1 MQIFEFRDAVV
12 GDYREYIESFISVAD
27 PRIRQTVDRA
37 LQDGLLWRD
46 PLVQINP
53 NFAPGKDIDSLVTE
67 GLLHPECGRIFRRAK
82 KETNGAGYPLN
93 LHLHQEEAIRLA
105 RAGENY
111 VLCTG
116 TGSGKSLSYIIPIAD
131 HVLRTGAKTGVRAII
146 VYPMNALANSQAG
159 ELEKFLKDGYEDGK
173 SPVTFRRYTGQE
185 SQAERDEI
193 INAPPD
199 IILTNYVMLELVIT
213 RVEEKKLVQAAKN
226 LSFIVLD
233 EMHTYRGR
241 QGADVAILMRRLRDL
256 VGAPDML
263 CVGTSATLASRG
275 NFADQQVE
283 IAQLG
288 RTLFGANFQPS
299 SVVGETLT
307 RATASFD
314 FAAEEGIAAIRNR
327 ISSAPFEPPGNYK
340 SFIIDP
346 LVSWIEATLGLTNE
360 KDTGRLKRAAP
371 ISITGDEGAAKRLAD
386 MTGSDIKLCRDAL
399 ERTLLGGFSI
409 KNPANEVP
417 VFAFRLHQFI
427 SRGDTVHASLESEA
441 LRYLTMTPQQF
452 VPGCREKRLYP
463 LAFCRETGKD
473 YYSVW
478 MEKHSDGVFFSPRN
492 IYERDAEENQ
502 TAGYLYLSA
511 DRPWNFDEGSQDL
524 LDRIPDD
531 WILVDKDGRELVNK
545 DKRDLL
551 PRKYQIR
558 PDGTI
563 GADGLEVAFF
573 EAPLRFC
580 LYGNVSY
587 QVTKRSTDYERMAG
601 IGGEGRSSATTI
613 LSLATYRN
621 LKGSIDFKP
630 TARKLL
636 AFSDNRQDAS
646 LQAGHFNDFVEI
658 GLLRA
663 AICAAVKNRDG
674 IEHENITHAVFDA
687 LELPLIEYASNPRV
701 NRWAADE
708 VRRAL
713 KEVLGYRIYV
723 DLRRGWRISSP
734 NLEQCGLLQIHYRN
748 LDEICEDTETWQGKA
763 SQLLSLTPGKRK
775 LLSKTLL
782 DHLRRELAIEIN
794 YLEADY
800 QQRVRQLSSQHLK
813 APWALDENERLRTAF
828 IAKPRSKQSGD
839 ARDSIYVSA
848 RGRFG
853 MWLRKE
859 LVRSGLQRPTMNE
872 SAGLITDI
880 FAVLAACGLLKEL
893 ETERR
898 DDDDVP
904 GYQVK
909 ASSFIWRSG
918 DGKAAFHDPI
928 RVPRPPEEGLRT
940 NQFFVDYYSSKGA
953 SFSGAHAKEHTAQV
967 PKDQRELREEAFR
980 NGQLPVLYCSP
991 TMELGID
998 ISDLN
1003 VVGLRNVPPT
1013 PANYAQRSGRAGR
1026 SGQPA
1031 FVFTYCAGG
1040 NPHDQYF
1047 FRRPNLMVAGQVA
1060 PPKLE
1065 LANEDLLRSHIHAI
1079 WLQESG
1085 MSLGRCLTEILD
1097 VSGDPPSLEIVESK
1111 QVALED
1117 SKAKDRAKVRS
1128 FGILDGIKDILLE
1141 TNWYSDRWLE
1151 EVIRNIPL
1159 AFKQATERWK
1169 TLYRAAV
1176 EQAEIYGKIEQ
1187 AGNASPHERERAS
1200 RLRAEAV
1207 AQIKLLLDA
1216 DSAFQSDFYSYR
1228 YFASEGFLPGY
1239 NFPRLPVSAFIPGRK
1254 SQDKKDEYLS
1264 RPRFLAITEFGPGAF
1279 VYHEGSRY
1287 QIDRVSIPASGDE
1300 GFANESIKLCPECGY
1315 LNPNHKDC
1323 CSLCGTSLDKRIFN
1337 LFNITNVHVKR
1348 RDQINSDEEE
1358 RTRRGYEVKVT
1369 VRFSERDGQPL
1380 YQQASVSEAGEE
1392 IAVMRYGDAAQI
1404 WRINVGWTRRK
1415 NKENFGFTID
1425 TTTGRWVKETEENGA
1440 DENLE
1445 EGFED
1450 RAAKAKKVV
1459 PYVRDHRNT
1468 LLIHPKIELD
1478 HSQMVSLQAALR
1490 RAILAEFN
1498 LEDAELGLEGLPNRD
1513 NRNVFLIY
1521 EAAEGGAGVLK
1532 RLVQEPGALQRV
1544 AAMALRI
1551 CHFNPETGE
1560 DQRRAPEAKE
1570 DCEVACYDC
1579 LLSYYNQPDHKH
1591 LNRHSIRD
1599 ALMRLQNATVDYSP
1613 VELSRSAHLDLLKAR
1628 CDSNL
1633 EKHWLDYLDAHGL
1646 KLPSA
1651 AQKLVSDTK
1660 PDFLY
1665 EGDYTVA
1672 IYVDGPPHDF
1682 PDRQQR
1688 DERQKADLE
1697 DRGWTVLR
1705 FHHAEEWSEII
1716 ARFPNV
1722 FGRADG
1728 Q

>member
-1 MQIFEFRDAVV
+1 MQIFEFRDEVV
-12 GDYREYIESFISVAD
+12 SDYAEYIESFISIAD
-27 PRIRQTVDRA
+27 QRIQQTVDQA
-37 LQDGLLWRD
+37 LKSGLLWRD

-53 NFAPGKDIDSLVTE
+53 NFAPGKKIDDLVEE
-67 GLLHPECGRIFRRAK
+67 GLLHSECGRIFRRSK
-82 KETNGAGYPLN
+82 KVTNGAGYSLN
-93 LHLHQEEAIRLA
+93 LHLHQEQAIRLA
-105 RAGENY
+105 RAKKNY

-116 TGSGKSLSYIIPIAD
+116 TGSGKSLSYIIPITD
-131 HVLRTGAKTGVRAII
+131 HVLRAGSGRGVRAII

-159 ELEKFLKDGYEDGK
+159 ELEKFLKDGYEQGN

-193 INAPPD
+193 INNPPD
-199 IILTNYVMLELVIT
+199 VILTNYVMLELVLT
-213 RVEEKKLVQAAKN
+213 RVEEKKLIESARN

-241 QGADVAILMRRLRDL
+241 QGADVALLMRRLRDL
-256 VGAPDML
+256 VGADDML

-275 NFADQQVE
+275 TFADQQVE
-283 IAQLG
+283 ISQLG
-288 RTLFGANFQPS
+288 RTLFGANFEPS
-299 SVVGETLT
+299 SVVGETLR
-307 RATASFD
+307 RAAVSFD
-314 FAAEEGIAAIRNR
+314 FGSSQGVAALRDR
-327 ISSAPFEPPGNYK
+327 VSSLPFEPPSDYEA
-340 SFIIDP
+340 FIADP
-346 LVSWIEATLGLTNE
+346 LVSWIEATLGLATE
-360 KDTGRLKRAAP
+360 KETMRLNRAVP
-371 ISITGDEGAAKRLAD
+371 IAITGDEGAAKRLAD
-386 MTGSDIKLCRDAL
+386 ATAIDIALCRTAL
-399 ERTLLGGFSI
+399 EKTLLAGFSTRD
-409 KNPANEVP
+409 PANEAP

-427 SRGDTVHASLESEA
+427 SRGDTVYASLEPEES
-441 LRYLTMTPQQF
+441 RYLTMNPQQF
-452 VPGCREKRLYP
+452 VPGHREKRLYP

-478 MEKHSDGVFFSPRN
+478 MEKHSDGVLFTARD
-492 IYERDAEENQ
+492 IYERDGEENQ
-502 TAGYLYLSA
+502 IAGYLYLSTE
-511 DRPWNFDEGSQDL
+511 RPWNFDESSQEL

-531 WILVDKDGRELVNK
+531 WIVVDKNGRESVSK

-551 PRKYQIR
+551 PREFQLQ

-563 GADGLEVAFF
+563 GANGLTVGFF

-621 LKGSIDFKP
+621 LRGSADFKP

-658 GLLRA
+658 GMLRA
-663 AICAAVKNRDG
+663 AICAAVKNDAG
-674 IEHENITHAVFDA
+674 VEHENITHAVFDA
-687 LELPLIEYASNPRV
+687 LGLPLIEYASNPRL
-701 NRWAADE
+701 NRWAEDE

-734 NLEQCGLLQIHYRN
+734 NLEQCGLLRIHYRN
-748 LDEICEDTETWQGKA
+748 LQDICADIDTWQGTA
-763 SQLLSLTPGKRK
+763 SQFLNFTPGKRE
-775 LLSKTLL
+775 LVSKTLL
-782 DHLRRELAIEIN
+782 THLRSELAIEIN

-800 QQRVRQLSSQHLK
+800 QQRVRQLSNQHLK
-813 APWALDENERLRTAF
+813 TPWALDENERLRTSF
-828 IAKPRSKQSGD
+828 IAKPRSKQIGD

-859 LVRSGLQRPTMNE
+859 IVR
-872 SAGLITDI
+872 AGLERPSMSDTQKIITDL
-880 FAVLAACGLLKEL
+880 FSVLAACGLLKEL
-893 ETERR
+893 ETEKRNEE
-898 DDDDVP
+898 DMP

-909 ASSFIWRSG
+909 ASSFIWKSG
-918 DGKAAFHDPI
+918 DGKVAFHDPI
-928 RVPRPPEEGLRT
+928 RVPRPPADGLRT
-940 NQFFVDYYSSKGA
+940 NKFFVDYYSTKGA

-967 PKDQRELREEAFR
+967 PKDQREFREEAFR
-980 NGQLPVLYCSP
+980 NGLLPVLYCSP

-1085 MSLGRCLTEILD
+1085 MSLGRCLTEVLD

-1111 QVALED
+1111 QAGLED
-1117 SKAKDRAKVRS
+1117 SKAKDRTKSRAAA
-1128 FGILDGIKDILLE
+1128 ILDGIKHILSA
-1141 TNWYSDRWLE
+1141 TSWYSDRWLE
-1151 EVIRNIPL
+1151 EVLRNIPL

-1176 EQAEIYGKIEQ
+1176 EQADIYGKIEQ
-1187 AGNASPHERERAS
+1187 AGNASAQERERAS

-1216 DSAFQSDFYSYR
+1216 ESAFQSDFYSYR

-1254 SQDKKDEYLS
+1254 SQDKRDEYLS

-1315 LNPNHKDC
+1315 LNANHNDC
-1323 CSLCGTSLDKRIFN
+1323 CSLCGAHLDKRISN
-1337 LFNITNVHVKR
+1337 IFNITNVYVKR

-1358 RTRRGYEVKVT
+1358 RTRRGYEIKAT
-1369 VRFSERDGQPL
+1369 VRFTERDGRPL
-1380 YQQASVSEAGEE
+1380 YQQATVAEAGEQ
-1392 IAVMRYGDAAQI
+1392 IASLRYGDTAQL

-1415 NKENFGFTID
+1415 NKEDFGFTID
-1425 TTTGRWVKETEENGA
+1425 TITGRWVKDPEGSGA
-1440 DENLE
+1440 DENIQ

-1450 RAAKAKKVV
+1450 QAARARKVV
-1459 PYVRDHRNT
+1459 PCVRDHRNT
-1468 LLIHPKIELD
+1468 LLFDPKIELD
-1478 HSQMVSLQAALR
+1478 HSQMVSLQAAIR

-1498 LEDAELGLEGLPNRD
+1498 LEDAELGLEGLPSRD
-1513 NRNVFLIY
+1513 NRKVFLIY
-1521 EAAEGGAGVLK
+1521 EAAEGGAGVLR
-1532 RLVQEPGALQRV
+1532 RLVQEPDALQRV
-1544 AAMALRI
+1544 ATMALRI
-1551 CHFNPETGE
+1551 CHFNPENGE
-1560 DQRRAPEAKE
+1560 DQKRAPEAKE
-1570 DCEVACYDC
+1570 DCEIACYDC
-1579 LLSYYNQPDHKH
+1579 LLAYYNQPDHEH
-1591 LNRHSIRD
+1591 LDRHLIRD
-1599 ALMRLQNATVDYSP
+1599 VLMRLQRATVECSP
-1613 VELSRSAHLDLLKAR
+1613 TELSRSAHFEALKAR

-1633 EKHWLDYLDAHGL
+1633 ERHWLNHLEEHGY

-1651 AQKLVSDTK
+1651 AQKRVLDTK

-1665 EGDYTVA
+1665 EGDYKVA
-1672 IYVDGPPHDF
+1672 IYIDGPPHDF

-1705 FHHAEEWSEII
+1705 FRQAEQWAETMD
-1716 ARFPNV
+1716 RFPNV
-1722 FGRADG
+1722 FGKASS
-1728 Q
+1728 

>member
-1 MQIFEFRDAVV
+1 MQIFEFRDEVV
-12 GDYREYIESFISVAD
+12 GDYREYIESFISIAD
-27 PRIRQTVDRA
+27 PRIRQAVDQA
-37 LQDGLLWRD
+37 LQIGLLWRD

-53 NFAPGKDIDSLVTE
+53 NFAPGKKIDDLVAE
-67 GLLHPECGRIFRRAK
+67 ELLHPECGRIFRRSK
-82 KETNGAGYPLN
+82 KETNGSGYPLN

-105 RAGENY
+105 CAKKNY

-116 TGSGKSLSYIIPIAD
+116 TGSGKSLSYIIPITD
-131 HVLRTGAKTGVRAII
+131 HVLRTGPGRGIRAII
-146 VYPMNALANSQAG
+146 VYPMNALANSQVG
-159 ELEKFLKDGYEDGK
+159 ELEKFLKDGYEQGK

-193 INAPPD
+193 INNPPD
-199 IILTNYVMLELVIT
+199 VILTNYVMLELVLT
-213 RVEEKKLVQAAKN
+213 RVEEKKLIEAAKN

-233 EMHTYRGR
+233 ELHTYRGR
-241 QGADVAILMRRLRDL
+241 QGADVALLMRRLRDL
-256 VGAPDML
+256 VGADDML

-275 NFADQQVE
+275 AFANQQVE

-288 RTLFGANFQPS
+288 RTLFGANFEPS
-299 SVVGETLT
+299 SVVGETLR
-307 RATASFD
+307 RASASFD
-314 FAAEEGIAAIRNR
+314 FETNQGITALRDR
-327 ISSAPFEPPGNYK
+327 VSSVPFQPPSGYEA
-340 SFIIDP
+340 FIVDP
-346 LVSWIEATLGLTNE
+346 LVSWIEATLGLTTE
-360 KDTGRLKRAAP
+360 KETGRLKRAVP
-371 ISITGDEGAAKRLAD
+371 ISITGDDGAAKKLAD
-386 MTGSDIKLCRDAL
+386 VTGIDINLGRAAL
-399 ERTLLGGFSI
+399 EKTLLAGFNI

-427 SRGDTVHASLESEA
+427 SRGDTVYASLEPEES
-441 LRYLTMTPQQF
+441 RYLTMNPQQF
-452 VPGCREKRLYP
+452 VPGHREKRLYP

-478 MEKHSDGVFFSPRN
+478 LEKHPDGVLFTARN
-492 IYERDAEENQ
+492 IYERDGEENQ

-511 DRPWNFDEGSQDL
+511 ERPWNFDESSQEL

-531 WILVDKDGRELVNK
+531 WIVADKNGRETVSK

-551 PRKYQIR
+551 PRRFQIQ

-563 GADGLEVAFF
+563 SENGIEVAFF

-613 LSLATYRN
+613 LSLSTYRN
-621 LKGSIDFKP
+621 LRGSTDFTP

-658 GLLRA
+658 GMLRA
-663 AICAAVKNRDG
+663 AICAAVKNG
-674 IEHENITHAVFDA
+674 NGVEHENITHSVFDA
-687 LELPLIEYASNPRV
+687 LGLSLSEYASNPRL
-701 NRWAADE
+701 NKWAEDE

-748 LDEICEDTETWQGKA
+748 LEDICADTDTWQGTA
-763 SQLLSLTPGKRK
+763 SQLLSLNPQKRN
-775 LLSKTLL
+775 LVSKTLL
-782 DHLRRELAIEIN
+782 NHLRSELAIEIN
-794 YLEADY
+794 YLEVDY

-828 IAKPRSKQSGD
+828 ITKPRSKQTGD
-839 ARDSIYVSA
+839 TRDSIYVSA

-853 MWLRKE
+853 IWLRKE
-859 LVRSGLQRPTMNE
+859 LVRCGLERPSMSDTRQI
-872 SAGLITDI
+872 ITDL
-880 FAVLAACGLLKEL
+880 FSVLAACGLLKEL

-898 DDDDVP
+898 NDDDIP

-909 ASSFIWRSG
+909 ASSFIWKSG
-918 DGKAAFHDPI
+918 DGKVAFHDPI
-928 RVPRPPEEGLRT
+928 RVPRPPAAGLRT
-940 NQFFVDYYSSKGA
+940 NKFFVDYYSTKGA

-980 NGQLPVLYCSP
+980 NGLLPVLYCSP

-1060 PPKLE
+1060 APKLE

-1085 MSLGRCLTEILD
+1085 ISLGRCLTEILD

-1111 QVALED
+1111 QAGLD
-1117 SKAKDRAKVRS
+1117 DGKAKERAKTRAAA
-1128 FGILDGIKDILLE
+1128 ILDGIKDILRA
-1141 TNWYSDRWLE
+1141 TAWYSDHWLE

-1187 AGNASPHERERAS
+1187 AGNASAQERERAS

-1216 DSAFQSDFYSYR
+1216 ESAFQSDFYSYR

-1254 SQDKKDEYLS
+1254 SQDKRDEYLS

-1315 LNPNHKDC
+1315 LNSNHKDC
-1323 CSLCGTSLDKRIFN
+1323 CSLCGARLDKRISNIFN
-1337 LFNITNVHVKR
+1337 VTNVYVKR

-1358 RTRRGYEVKVT
+1358 RTRRS
-1369 VRFSERDGQPL
+1369 VRKRRSKIGLQHLSESARPPSQTGTAEWPTFHFS
-1380 YQQASVSEAGEE
+1380 
-1392 IAVMRYGDAAQI
+1392 
-1404 WRINVGWTRRK
+1404 
-1415 NKENFGFTID
+1415 
-1425 TTTGRWVKETEENGA
+1425 
-1440 DENLE
+1440 
-1445 EGFED
+1445 
-1450 RAAKAKKVV
+1450 
-1459 PYVRDHRNT
+1459 
-1468 LLIHPKIELD
+1468 
-1478 HSQMVSLQAALR
+1478 
-1490 RAILAEFN
+1490 
-1498 LEDAELGLEGLPNRD
+1498 
-1513 NRNVFLIY
+1513 
-1521 EAAEGGAGVLK
+1521 
-1532 RLVQEPGALQRV
+1532 
-1544 AAMALRI
+1544 
-1551 CHFNPETGE
+1551 
-1560 DQRRAPEAKE
+1560 
-1570 DCEVACYDC
+1570 
-1579 LLSYYNQPDHKH
+1579 
-1591 LNRHSIRD
+1591 
-1599 ALMRLQNATVDYSP
+1599 
-1613 VELSRSAHLDLLKAR
+1613 
-1628 CDSNL
+1628 
-1633 EKHWLDYLDAHGL
+1633 
-1646 KLPSA
+1646 
-1651 AQKLVSDTK
+1651 
-1660 PDFLY
+1660 
-1665 EGDYTVA
+1665 
-1672 IYVDGPPHDF
+1672 
-1682 PDRQQR
+1682 
-1688 DERQKADLE
+1688 
-1697 DRGWTVLR
+1697 
-1705 FHHAEEWSEII
+1705 
-1716 ARFPNV
+1716 
-1722 FGRADG
+1722 
-1728 Q
+1728 

>member
-1 MQIFEFRDAVV
+1 MQIFEFRDEVV
-12 GDYREYIESFISVAD
+12 GDYRDYIESFISIAD
-27 PRIRQTVDRA
+27 PRIREAVDRA

-53 NFAPGKDIDSLVTE
+53 NFAPGKEIDDLVAE
-67 GLLHPECGRIFRRAK
+67 GLLHAECGRIFRRSK
-82 KETNGAGYPLN
+82 KETNGSGYPLN

-105 RAGENY
+105 YTKKNY

-116 TGSGKSLSYIIPIAD
+116 TGSGKSLSYIIPIVD
-131 HVLRTGAKTGVRAII
+131 RVLRTGPGRGIKAII

-159 ELEKFLKDGYEDGK
+159 ELEKFLKDGYEQGK

-185 SQAERDEI
+185 SQTKRDEI
-193 INAPPD
+193 ISNPPD
-199 IILTNYVMLELVIT
+199 VILTNYVMLELVLT
-213 RVEEKKLVQAAKN
+213 RVEEKKLIEAAKN
-226 LSFIVLD
+226 LSFVVLD

-241 QGADVAILMRRLRDL
+241 QGADVALLMRRLHNL
-256 VGAPDML
+256 VGAEDML

-275 NFADQQVE
+275 TFAEQQVE
-283 IAQLG
+283 IAQLA
-288 RTLFGANFQPS
+288 RTLFGEKFEPS
-299 SVVGETLT
+299 SIVGETLR
-307 RATASFD
+307 RATASID
-314 FAAEEGIAAIRNR
+314 FQTEAGLVGLRDR
-327 ISSAPFEPPGNYK
+327 VLSVPFQAPSGYE
-340 SFIIDP
+340 SFTADP
-346 LVSWIEATLGLTNE
+346 LASWIEATLGLRTENE
-360 KDTGRLKRAAP
+360 TGHLKRAFP
-371 ISITGDEGAAKRLAD
+371 ISITGDDGAAKRLAD
-386 MTGSDIKLCRDAL
+386 ATGVDIKLCRNAL
-399 ERTLLGGFSI
+399 EKTLLAGFNI
-409 KNPANEVP
+409 KDPANEVP

-427 SRGDTVHASLESEA
+427 SRGDTVFGSLEPEES
-441 LRYLTMTPQQF
+441 RYLTMNPQQF
-452 VPGCREKRLYP
+452 VPGQRDKRLYP

-473 YYSVW
+473 YYCVW
-478 MEKHSDGVFFSPRN
+478 LEKHSDGALFTPRN
-492 IYERDAEENQ
+492 IYERDGEENQ
-502 TAGYLYLSA
+502 SAGYLYLSA

-531 WILVDKDGRELVNK
+531 WIVIDKDGKETVSK
-545 DKRDLL
+545 EKRDLL
-551 PRKYQIR
+551 PRKFQIR
-558 PDGTI
+558 PTGTI
-563 GADGLEVAFF
+563 AADGIEVAFF

-621 LKGSIDFKP
+621 LKSSADFKP

-646 LQAGHFNDFVEI
+646 LQAGHFNDFVEV
-658 GLLRA
+658 GMLRA
-663 AICAAVKNRDG
+663 AICAAVKNSDG
-674 IEHENITHAVFDA
+674 IQHENITHVVFAA
-687 LELPLIEYASNPRV
+687 LGLPLAEYASNPRL
-701 NRWAADE
+701 NKWAEDE

-713 KEVLGYRIYV
+713 KEVLGYSIYV

-748 LDEICEDTETWQGKA
+748 LDEICADTETWQGRA
-763 SQLLSLTPGKRK
+763 SQLLSLTPEKRK
-775 LLSKTLL
+775 LVSKTLL

-813 APWALDENERLRTAF
+813 APWALDENERLTTAF
-828 IAKPRSKQSGD
+828 VAKPRSKQPGD
-839 ARDSIYVSA
+839 TRDTIYVSA

-859 LVRSGLQRPTMNE
+859 LARCGLQRPAMSETRE
-872 SAGLITDI
+872 IITDL
-880 FAVLAACGLLKEL
+880 FFVLAACEVLKEL
-893 ETERR
+893 QTERR
-898 DDDDVP
+898 NEDDEP
-904 GYQVK
+904 GYQIK
-909 ASSFIWRSG
+909 ASSFIWKSG

-928 RVPRPPEEGLRT
+928 RVPRPPAGGLRT
-940 NQFFVDYYSSKGA
+940 NKFFVDYYSTKGA

-967 PKDQRELREEAFR
+967 PKDQREQREEDFR
-980 NGQLPVLYCSP
+980 NGLLPVLYCSP

-1031 FVFTYCAGG
+1031 FVFAYCAGG

-1060 PPKLE
+1060 APKLE

-1085 MSLGRCLTEILD
+1085 MSLGRCLPEILD
-1097 VSGDPPSLEIVESK
+1097 VRGDPPSLEIVESK
-1111 QVALED
+1111 QAALED
-1117 SKAKDRAKVRS
+1117 NKAKERAKAR
-1128 FGILDGIKDILLE
+1128 GGTILSGIKDILLA
-1141 TNWYSDRWLE
+1141 TTWYSDRWLE

-1176 EQAEIYGKIEQ
+1176 QQAEIYGKIEQ
-1187 AGNASPHERERAS
+1187 AGNASAQERERAS

-1216 DSAFQSDFYSYR
+1216 ESAFQSDFYSYR

-1254 SQDKKDEYLS
+1254 SQDKRDEYLS

-1300 GFANESIKLCPECGY
+1300 GFANESVKLCPECGY
-1315 LNPNHKDC
+1315 LNSNHKDC
-1323 CSLCGTSLDKRIFN
+1323 CSLCGAHLDKRVSN
-1337 LFNITNVHVKR
+1337 LFNISNVYVKR

-1358 RTRRGYEVKVT
+1358 RMRRGYQVRVT
-1369 VRFSERDGQPL
+1369 VRFTERDGRPL
-1380 YQQASVSEAGEE
+1380 YQQATVAEAGEE
-1392 IAVMRYGDAAQI
+1392 IAVLRYGEAAQI
-1404 WRINVGWTRRK
+1404 WRINVGWTRRR
-1415 NKENFGFTID
+1415 NKEDLGFTID
-1425 TTTGRWVKETEENGA
+1425 TTTGRWVKDPEGSGA
-1440 DENLE
+1440 DENVQD
-1445 EGFED
+1445 GFED
-1450 RAAKAKKVV
+1450 HAAKARKVV

-1468 LLIHPKIELD
+1468 LLIDPKMSLD
-1478 HSQMVSLQAALR
+1478 HSQMVSLQAAIR

-1498 LEDAELGLEGLPNRD
+1498 LEDSELGLEGLPNRD
-1513 NRNVFLIY
+1513 NRKVFLIY
-1521 EAAEGGAGVLK
+1521 EASEGGAGVLK
-1532 RLVQEPGALQRV
+1532 RLVQEPDALQRV
-1544 AAMALRI
+1544 AAMALKI

-1560 DQRRAPEAKE
+1560 DQKHAPEAKE

-1591 LNRHSIRD
+1591 LNRHLIKD
-1599 ALMRLQNATVDYSP
+1599 VLMRLQKATVECSP
-1613 VELSRSAHLDLLKAR
+1613 VELNRSAHLEALKAR

-1633 EKHWLDYLDAHGL
+1633 ERHWLDYLEEHGH
-1646 KLPSA
+1646 KLPSS
-1651 AQKLVSDTK
+1651 AQKRVLETK

-1665 EGDYTVA
+1665 EGDYKVV
-1672 IYVDGPPHDF
+1672 IYIDGPPHDF

-1688 DERQKADLE
+1688 DDHQKTELE

-1705 FHHAEEWSEII
+1705 FHHTEQWTEII
-1716 ARFPNV
+1716 DRFPNV
-1722 FGRADG
+1722 FGKAG
-1728 Q
+1728 TE